1 MYYNAYVTV
10 RDGDRGC
17 LGRGALAPLA
27 ESINAHV
34 KQKAEDEQRFDI
46 YPCWRV
52 ASHLGRPVLRM
63 EARSATEVRA
73 NWREARRFLDLTG
86 YQATFSPTSATSKAL
101 MGRDR

>member
-10 RDGDRGC
+10 KDEDGRR

-27 ESINAHV
+27 ESVNAHV
-34 KQKAEDEQRFDI
+34 KQKAEDEGRFDI

-63 EARSATEVRA
+63 EARSASEVRA
-73 NWREARRFLDLTG
+73 NWAEARRFIHLTG
-86 YQATFSPTSATSKAL
+86 YRATFSPTAATARAL
-101 MGRDR
+101 GSH